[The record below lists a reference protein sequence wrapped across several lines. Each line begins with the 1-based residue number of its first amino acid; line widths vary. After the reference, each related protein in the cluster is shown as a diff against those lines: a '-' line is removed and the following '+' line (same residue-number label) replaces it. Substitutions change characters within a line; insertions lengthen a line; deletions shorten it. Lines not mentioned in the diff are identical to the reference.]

1 MRRRAWL
8 LATLMAELW
17 LTGCASPD
25 ATGDPSGR
33 SASQETVRWPYWP
46 TSMRIH
52 PLTRL
57 VTDAD
62 SGRTFIEARI
72 EFFDRDTHTTK
83 GCGQLRID
91 LYDLSGVT
99 PRGPLATWE
108 MDLSDPATNLE
119 RYDDVTRTY
128 LFTLD
133 TELEELPAGPEL
145 RAYFLSADGRP
156 LKEDQLRL
164 RTE

>member
-1 MRRRAWL
+1 
-8 LATLMAELW
+8 
-17 LTGCASPD
+17 
-25 ATGDPSGR
+25 
-33 SASQETVRWPYWP
+33 
-46 TSMRIH
+46 MRIH

-72 EFFDRDTHTTK
+72 EFFDRETHTTK

-91 LYDLSGVT
+91 LYDLSGVA

-108 MDLSDPATNLE
+108 MDLSDPATNRK

-133 TELEELPAGPEL
+133 TELEELPARPEL
-145 RAYFLSADGRP
+145 RAYFLSVDGQP